1 MTTSVA
7 RAGGNGGN
15 GSNGGNV
22 LALRPRVEEL
32 TLVLADEHP
41 VVRSGLRALLES
53 VGEMRV
59 VAEARTG
66 REAVREALLHRP
78 DVLMMDLELAEPDG
92 ITAIKEVQRSQPGIA
107 VLVFTMR
114 DDDAAVFTAMRAGA
128 RGFIHKDAE
137 QDDIVRAIRGVA
149 AGEAIFGPAIAAR
162 LTELFGGQSLD
173 RHPFPDL
180 TSREREV
187 LDLIA
192 EGLPN
197 NAIARRLYLAPKT
210 ISNHISTIFSKL
222 GVPDRAAAIVRARE
236 AGLGRVTA

>member
-1 MTTSVA
+1 MTTSLA
-7 RAGGNGGN
+7 RA
-15 GSNGGNV
+15 GGNV
-22 LALRPRVEEL
+22 LALQRVREAEL
-32 TLVLADEHP
+32 TMVLADEHP

-53 VGEMRV
+53 IGEIEV

-78 DVLMMDLELAEPDG
+78 DVLMMDLELTDPDG
-92 ITAIKEVQRSQPGIA
+92 ITAIREVQRSQPGIA
-107 VLVFTMR
+107 VLVFTMC
-114 DDDAAVFTAMRAGA
+114 DDDASVFTAMRAGA

-137 QDDIVRAIRGVA
+137 QEDIVRAIRGVA
-149 AGEAIFGPAIAAR
+149 AGEAIFGPSIAAR
-162 LTELFGGQSLD
+162 LTDLFSGQAFD

-197 NAIARRLYLAPKT
+197 SAIARRLYLAPKT

-222 GVPDRAAAIVRARE
+222 GVPDRAAAIVQARE

>member
-7 RAGGNGGN
+7 RAGGN
-15 GSNGGNV
+15 V
-22 LALRPRVEEL
+22 LALRPAVSEL
-32 TLVLADEHP
+32 TVVLADEHP

-53 VGEMRV
+53 IGSIRV

-78 DVLMMDLELAEPDG
+78 DVLMLDLELTEPDG
-92 ITAIKEVQRSQPGIA
+92 ITAIKEVQRSQPSIA
-107 VLVFTMR
+107 VLVFTMC
-114 DDDAAVFTAMRAGA
+114 DNDSALYTAMRAGA

-137 QDDIVRAIRGVA
+137 HDDIVRAIRGVA

-162 LTELFGGQSLD
+162 LTELLSGHSFD

-180 TSREREV
+180 TAREREV

-192 EGLPN
+192 EGLQN
-197 NAIARRLYLAPKT
+197 TAIARRLYLAPKT

-222 GVPDRAAAIVRARE
+222 GVPDRSAAIVRARE
-236 AGLGRVTA
+236 AGLGRVTV